1 MTTLIFLGSLALV
14 IASLLFWGFRHLPS
28 EEWQMIASVP
38 RHRTAGGEW
47 LGVNLTYYGF
57 FNATAC
63 AFACA
68 YVLLLMATVGV
79 RWYTSFGVVACGM
92 LIALPAARLIAR
104 LVEGKR
110 HTFTVAGASFVLAI
124 LLPWLLYLLQLFG
137 DQAVHIPSRPMLA
150 AITIGYA
157 FGESIGRLACIS
169 FGCCYGKSL
178 LEKYTT
184 LRRFSFVFMGATKKA
199 AYESKLDGVCLIPI
213 QAVTSIIYSLAGFAG
228 SFLFLKA
235 RYAAALIVT
244 LGTTQIWRFISEFFR
259 ADFRGGKRISAYQLM
274 AIAALAY
281 SLIILGWLPD
291 DSPQAPDLISGLRV
305 FTDGWS
311 LILVQMIWFAVFF
324 YLGRSSVTGS
334 RLRFHVN
341 PDRI

>member
-1 MTTLIFLGSLALV
+1 MATLIFLGSLAVV
-14 IASLLFWGFRHLPS
+14 IAAVFFWGFRHLPS

-38 RHRTAGGEW
+38 QQRTAGGDW
-47 LGVNLTYYGF
+47 QGMNLTYYGF

-68 YVLLLMATVGV
+68 YVLLLMATIGV
-79 RWYTSFGVVACGM
+79 RWYVSFGVVACGI
-92 LIALPAARLIAR
+92 LIALPAAGLIAR

-110 HTFTVAGASFVLAI
+110 HTFTVAGASFVLVI
-124 LLPWLLYLLQLFG
+124 LLPWLLNLLNLFA
-137 DQAVHIPSRPMLA
+137 DDALHIPPRPMLA
-150 AITIGYA
+150 AIAIGYA
-157 FGESIGRLACIS
+157 FGESLGRLACIS

-178 LEKYTT
+178 VAKYTT
-184 LRRFSFVFMGATKKA
+184 LRRFSFVFRGATKKA

-213 QAVTSIIYSLAGFAG
+213 QAVTSIIYALAGFAG
-228 SFLFLKA
+228 SLLFL
-235 RYAAALIVT
+235 RGRFAAALIVT
-244 LGTTQIWRFISEFFR
+244 LAITQIWRVISEFFR
-259 ADFRGGKRISAYQLM
+259 ADFRGGQKISAYQVM
-274 AIAALAY
+274 AIASLAY
-281 SLIILGWLPD
+281 SVIIFAWLPA
-291 DSPQAPDLISGLRV
+291 DSSQRADLLNGLRV

-311 LILVQMIWFAVFF
+311 LILLQMIWFAVFF

>member
-1 MTTLIFLGSLALV
+1 MTTLIFLGSLAVV
-14 IASLLFWGFRHLPS
+14 ITALLFWGFRHLPS

-38 RHRTAGGEW
+38 KRRTEGGEW
-47 LGVNLTYYGF
+47 QGMNLTYYGF

-79 RWYTSFGVVACGM
+79 RWYVSFGVVACGI
-92 LIALPAARLIAR
+92 LIALPAARLIAW

-110 HTFTVAGASFVLAI
+110 HTFTVAGASLVLVI
-124 LLPWLLYLLQLFG
+124 LFPWLLHLTNLLG
-137 DQAVHIPSRPMLA
+137 AGAVHIPERPMLA

-178 LEKYTT
+178 LEKDKTWS
-184 LRRFSFVFMGATKKA
+184 RFSFVFSGATKKA

-213 QAVTSIIYSLAGFAG
+213 QAVTSIIYALAGFAG
-228 SFLFLKA
+228 SLLFLKA
-235 RYAAALIVT
+235 RWTAALIVT
-244 LGTTQIWRFISEFFR
+244 LGITQIWRVISEFFR
-259 ADFRGGKRISAYQLM
+259 ADFRGGQRISAYQIM
-274 AIAALAY
+274 AIAGLAY
-281 SLIILGWLPD
+281 SLIIFAWLPD
-291 DSPQAPDLISGLRV
+291 DSPQPPDLASGLRV